1 MKFFIV
7 GLHSSGKSDIV
18 DILERK
24 GINCGHIFSDITT
37 PKDNIYNSYNYELY
51 TTKDVNEVF
60 ENDAYIFVK
69 ECKSGDQ
76 KFYEGLSRYT
86 FENNEVFVLSPDQ
99 LLASSFNNINED
111 IVFIWVD
118 NTRSNRYNKY
128 LEDRKRYNFK
138 EREIVENED
147 LSTFVK
153 TIYTKPMLYF
163 SNEDPSRI
171 ATIIYTM
178 IKFPETIDEFVETYN
193 S

>member
-24 GINCGHIFSDITT
+24 GISCGHIFSDITT

-69 ECKSGDQ
+69 ECKNGDQ
-76 KFYEGLSRYT
+76 KFYEGLSRYS

-99 LLASSFNNINED
+99 LLASSFNNIDED
-111 IVFIWVD
+111 ICFVWVD
-118 NTRSNRYNKY
+118 NTRLNRYNKY

-138 EREIVENED
+138 EREMVENED

-153 TIYTKPMLYF
+153 IIYTKPMLYF

-171 ATIIYTM
+171 ATILYTM
-178 IKFPETIDEFVETYN
+178 IKFPETIDMFVETYN

>member
-24 GINCGHIFSDITT
+24 DISCGHIFSDITT

-60 ENDAYIFVK
+60 ENDAYLFVK
-69 ECKSGDQ
+69 ECKAGDQ
-76 KFYEGLSRYT
+76 KFYEGLSRYA
-86 FENNEVFVLSPDQ
+86 FENNDVFVLSPDQ
-99 LLASSFNNINED
+99 LLSTSFNNIDED
-111 IVFIWVD
+111 ICFVWVD

-128 LEDRKRYNFK
+128 LEDRKSYNFK
-138 EREIVENED
+138 ERELLESED

-153 TIYTKPMLYF
+153 IIYTKPMLYF
-163 SNEDPSRI
+163 SNEESSRI
-171 ATIIYTM
+171 AAIIYTM
-178 IKFPETIDEFVETYN
+178 IKHPETQQMFFEAYN
-193 S
+193 

>member
-18 DILERK
+18 DFLERK
-24 GINCGHIFSDITT
+24 GISCGHIFSDITT

-60 ENDAYIFVK
+60 ENNAYIFIR

-76 KFYEGLSRYT
+76 KFYEGLSRYA
-86 FENNEVFVLSPDQ
+86 FENNDVFVLSPDQ
-99 LLASSFNNINED
+99 LLAASFNNINDD
-111 IVFIWVD
+111 ICFVWVD

-128 LEDRKRYNFK
+128 IDDRKSYNFK
-138 EREIVENED
+138 QREEIETED

-153 TIYTKPMLYF
+153 TVYSKPLLYF
-163 SNEDPSRI
+163 SNEEPSRI
-171 ATIIYTM
+171 ASVLYTM
-178 IKFPETIDEFVETYN
+178 IKFPETRDIFFENYN
-193 S
+193 N

>member
-24 GINCGHIFSDITT
+24 GISCGHIFSDITS

-69 ECKSGDQ
+69 ELKNGDQ

-86 FENNEVFVLSPDQ
+86 FENNDVFVLSPDQ
-99 LLASSFNNINED
+99 LLAASFNNINEE
-111 IVFIWVD
+111 ICFIWID

-138 EREIVENED
+138 DRELLESED

-153 TIYTKPMLYF
+153 IIYTKPMLYF

-171 ATIIYTM
+171 ATILYTM
-178 IKFPETIDEFVETYN
+178 VKFPETRQMFIDTYN

>member
-24 GINCGHIFSDITT
+24 GISCGHIFSDITT

-60 ENDAYIFVK
+60 ENDAYLFIK
-69 ECKSGDQ
+69 ECKNGDQ
-76 KFYEGLSRYT
+76 KFYEGLSRYA
-86 FENNEVFVLSPDQ
+86 FENNDVFVLSPDQ
-99 LLASSFNNINED
+99 LLATSFNNIDED
-111 IVFIWVD
+111 ICFVWVD

-128 LEDRKRYNFK
+128 FDDRKSYNFK
-138 EREIVENED
+138 QREELETED

-153 TIYTKPMLYF
+153 LIYTKRMLYF
-163 SNEDPSRI
+163 SNEEPSRI
-171 ATIIYTM
+171 ASIIYTM
-178 IKFPETIDEFVETYN
+178 VKFPETQEIFFENYN
-193 S
+193 

>member
-24 GINCGHIFSDITT
+24 GISCGHIFSDITT

-60 ENDAYIFVK
+60 ENDAYLFIK
-69 ECKSGDQ
+69 ECKNGDQ
-76 KFYEGLSRYT
+76 KFYEGLSRYA
-86 FENNEVFVLSPDQ
+86 FENNDVFVLSPDQ
-99 LLASSFNNINED
+99 LLATSFNNIDED
-111 IVFIWVD
+111 VCFVWVD

-128 LEDRKRYNFK
+128 FDDRKSYNFK
-138 EREIVENED
+138 QREELETED

-153 TIYTKPMLYF
+153 LIYTKRMLYF
-163 SNEDPSRI
+163 SNEEPSRI
-171 ATIIYTM
+171 ASIIYTM
-178 IKFPETIDEFVETYN
+178 VKFPETQEIFFENYN
-193 S
+193 

>member
-37 PKDNIYNSYNYELY
+37 PKDSIYNSYNYELY

-60 ENDAYIFVK
+60 ENDAYLFVK
-69 ECKSGDQ
+69 ECKAGDQ
-76 KFYEGLSRYT
+76 KFYEGLSRHT
-86 FENNEVFVLSPDQ
+86 FENNDVFILSPDQ
-99 LLASSFNNINED
+99 LLVTSFNNVDED
-111 IVFIWVD
+111 VCFVWVD
-118 NTRSNRYNKY
+118 NTKSNRYNKY
-128 LEDRKRYNFK
+128 LDDRKTYNFK
-138 EREIVENED
+138 QREVVETED

-163 SNEDPSRI
+163 CNEDPARI
-171 ATIIYTM
+171 ASIIYTM
-178 IKFPETIDEFVETYN
+178 VKYPELQEIFFENYN
-193 S
+193 

>member
-24 GINCGHIFSDITT
+24 DISCGHIFSDITT

-60 ENDAYIFVK
+60 ENDAYLFVK
-69 ECKSGDQ
+69 ECKVGDQ
-76 KFYEGLSRYT
+76 KFYEGLSRYA
-86 FENNEVFVLSPDQ
+86 FENNDVFVLSPDQ
-99 LLASSFNNINED
+99 LLSTSFNNIDED
-111 IVFIWVD
+111 ICFVWVD

-128 LEDRKRYNFK
+128 LEDRKSYNFK
-138 EREIVENED
+138 ERELLESED

-153 TIYTKPMLYF
+153 IIYTKPMLYF
-163 SNEDPSRI
+163 SNEESSRI
-171 ATIIYTM
+171 AAIIYTM
-178 IKFPETIDEFVETYN
+178 IKHPETQQMFFEAYN
-193 S
+193 

>member
-24 GINCGHIFSDITT
+24 GISCGYIFSDITS

-60 ENDAYIFVK
+60 ENDAYIFIK
-69 ECKSGDQ
+69 ELKNGDQ

-86 FENNEVFVLSPDQ
+86 FENNDVFVLSPDQ
-99 LLASSFNNINED
+99 LLAASFNNINEE
-111 IVFIWVD
+111 ICFIWID

-138 EREIVENED
+138 DRELLESED

-153 TIYTKPMLYF
+153 IIYTKPMLYF

-171 ATIIYTM
+171 ATILYTM
-178 IKFPETIDEFVETYN
+178 IKFPETRQMFIDTYN

>member
-24 GINCGHIFSDITT
+24 GISCGHIFSDITT

-60 ENDAYIFVK
+60 ENDAYIFIK
-69 ECKSGDQ
+69 ECKNGDQ
-76 KFYEGLSRYT
+76 KFYEGLSRYS

-99 LLASSFNNINED
+99 LLASSFNNIDED
-111 IVFIWVD
+111 ICFVWVD
-118 NTRSNRYNKY
+118 NTRLNRYNKY

-138 EREIVENED
+138 EREMVENED

-153 TIYTKPMLYF
+153 IIYTKPMLYF

-171 ATIIYTM
+171 ATILYTM
-178 IKFPETIDEFVETYN
+178 IKFPETIDMFVETYN

>member
-24 GINCGHIFSDITT
+24 GISCGHIFSDITT

-60 ENDAYIFVK
+60 ENDAYLFIK
-69 ECKSGDQ
+69 ECKNGDQ
-76 KFYEGLSRYT
+76 KFYEGLSRYA
-86 FENNEVFVLSPDQ
+86 FENNDVFVLSPDQ
-99 LLASSFNNINED
+99 LLATSFNNIDED
-111 IVFIWVD
+111 ICFVWVD

-128 LEDRKRYNFK
+128 FDDRKSYNFK
-138 EREIVENED
+138 QREELETED

-153 TIYTKPMLYF
+153 LIYTKRMLYF
-163 SNEDPSRI
+163 SNEEPARI
-171 ATIIYTM
+171 ASIIYTM
-178 IKFPETIDEFVETYN
+178 VKFPETQEIFFENYN
-193 S
+193 

>member
-24 GINCGHIFSDITT
+24 GISCGHIFSDITT

-60 ENDAYIFVK
+60 ENDAYLFIK
-69 ECKSGDQ
+69 ECKNGDQ
-76 KFYEGLSRYT
+76 KFYEGLSRYA
-86 FENNEVFVLSPDQ
+86 FENNDVYVLSPDQ
-99 LLASSFNNINED
+99 LLATSFNNIDED
-111 IVFIWVD
+111 VCFVWVD

-128 LEDRKRYNFK
+128 FDDRKSYNFK
-138 EREIVENED
+138 QREELETED

-153 TIYTKPMLYF
+153 LIYTKRMLYF
-163 SNEDPSRI
+163 SNEEPSRI
-171 ATIIYTM
+171 ASIIYTM
-178 IKFPETIDEFVETYN
+178 VKFPETQEIFFENYN
-193 S
+193 

>member
-24 GINCGHIFSDITT
+24 DISCGHIFSDITT

-60 ENDAYIFVK
+60 ENDAYLFVK
-69 ECKSGDQ
+69 ECKVGDQ
-76 KFYEGLSRYT
+76 KFYEGLSRYA
-86 FENNEVFVLSPDQ
+86 FENNDVFVLSPDQ
-99 LLASSFNNINED
+99 LLSTSFNNIDED
-111 IVFIWVD
+111 ICFVWVD

-128 LEDRKRYNFK
+128 LEDRKSYNFK
-138 EREIVENED
+138 ERELLESED

-153 TIYTKPMLYF
+153 IIYTKPMLYF
-163 SNEDPSRI
+163 SNEESSRI
-171 ATIIYTM
+171 AAIIYTM
-178 IKFPETIDEFVETYN
+178 IKNPETQQMFFEAYN
-193 S
+193 

>member
-24 GINCGHIFSDITT
+24 GISCGHIFSDINM

-60 ENDAYIFVK
+60 ENDAYLFIK
-69 ECKSGDQ
+69 ECKIGDQ

-86 FENNEVFVLSPDQ
+86 FENNDVFVLSPDQ
-99 LLASSFNNINED
+99 LLATSFNNIDED
-111 IVFIWVD
+111 ICFVWVD

-128 LEDRKRYNFK
+128 YDDHKSYNFK
-138 EREIVENED
+138 QRESLETED

-153 TIYTKPMLYF
+153 IIYTKQMLYF
-163 SNEDPSRI
+163 SNEEPSRI
-171 ATIIYTM
+171 ASILYTM
-178 IKFPETIDEFVETYN
+178 IKFPESQEMFFENYN
-193 S
+193 

>member
-18 DILERK
+18 DFLERK
-24 GINCGHIFSDITT
+24 GISCGHIFSDITT

-60 ENDAYIFVK
+60 ENNAYIFIR

-76 KFYEGLSRYT
+76 KFYEGLSRYA
-86 FENNEVFVLSPDQ
+86 FENNDVFVLSPDQ
-99 LLASSFNNINED
+99 LLAASFNNINDD
-111 IVFIWVD
+111 ICFVWVD

-128 LEDRKRYNFK
+128 IDDRKSYNFK
-138 EREIVENED
+138 QREEIEAED

-153 TIYTKPMLYF
+153 TVYSKPLLYF
-163 SNEDPSRI
+163 SNEEPSRI
-171 ATIIYTM
+171 ASILYTM
-178 IKFPETIDEFVETYN
+178 IKFPETRDIFFENYN
-193 S
+193 N

>member
-7 GLHSSGKSDIV
+7 GLHSNGKSDIV

-24 GINCGHIFSDITT
+24 GISCGHIFSDITA

-69 ECKSGDQ
+69 ELKNGDQ

-86 FENNEVFVLSPDQ
+86 FENNDVFVLSPDQ
-99 LLASSFNNINED
+99 LLAASFNNINEE
-111 IVFIWVD
+111 ICFVWID

-138 EREIVENED
+138 DRELLESED

-153 TIYTKPMLYF
+153 IIYTKPMLYF

-171 ATIIYTM
+171 ATILYTM
-178 IKFPETIDEFVETYN
+178 VKFPETRQMFIDTYN

>member
-24 GINCGHIFSDITT
+24 GISCGHIFSDITT

-51 TTKDVNEVF
+51 TTKEVNEVF

-69 ECKSGDQ
+69 ECKNGDQ
-76 KFYEGLSRYT
+76 KFYEGLSRYS

-99 LLASSFNNINED
+99 LLASSFNNIDED
-111 IVFIWVD
+111 ICFVWVD
-118 NTRSNRYNKY
+118 NTRLNRYNKY

-138 EREIVENED
+138 EREMVENED

-153 TIYTKPMLYF
+153 IIYTKPMLYF

-171 ATIIYTM
+171 ATILYTM
-178 IKFPETIDEFVETYN
+178 IKFPETIDMFVETYN

>member
-1 MKFFIV
+1 MKFFVV
-7 GLHSSGKSDIV
+7 GLHGSGKSDIV

-60 ENDAYIFVK
+60 ENDAYLFVK
-69 ECKSGDQ
+69 ECKVGDQ

-86 FENNEVFVLSPDQ
+86 FENNDVFVLSPDQ
-99 LLASSFNNINED
+99 LLSTSFNNIDED
-111 IVFIWVD
+111 ICFVWVD

-128 LEDRKRYNFK
+128 LEDRKSYNFK
-138 EREIVENED
+138 ERELLESED

-153 TIYTKPMLYF
+153 IIYTKPMLYF
-163 SNEDPSRI
+163 SNEEPSRI
-171 ATIIYTM
+171 AAIIYTM
-178 IKFPETIDEFVETYN
+178 IKHPDISDVLFEAYN
-193 S
+193 

>member
-1 MKFFIV
+1 MKFFVV
-7 GLHSSGKSDIV
+7 GLHGSGKSDIV

-60 ENDAYIFVK
+60 ENDAYLFVK
-69 ECKSGDQ
+69 ECKVGDQ

-86 FENNEVFVLSPDQ
+86 FENNDVFVLSPDQ
-99 LLASSFNNINED
+99 LLSTSFNNIDED
-111 IVFIWVD
+111 ICFVWVD

-128 LEDRKRYNFK
+128 LEDRKSYNFK
-138 EREIVENED
+138 ERELLESED

-153 TIYTKPMLYF
+153 IIYTKPMLYF
-163 SNEDPSRI
+163 SNEEPSRI
-171 ATIIYTM
+171 AAIIYTM
-178 IKFPETIDEFVETYN
+178 IKHPDVSDVLFEAYN
-193 S
+193 

>member
-24 GINCGHIFSDITT
+24 GISCGHIFSDITT

-60 ENDAYIFVK
+60 ENDAYLFIK
-69 ECKSGDQ
+69 ECKNGDQ
-76 KFYEGLSRYT
+76 KFYEGLSRYA
-86 FENNEVFVLSPDQ
+86 FENNDVFVLSPDQ
-99 LLASSFNNINED
+99 LLATSFNNIDED
-111 IVFIWVD
+111 ICFVWID

-128 LEDRKRYNFK
+128 FDDRKSYNFK
-138 EREIVENED
+138 QREELETED

-153 TIYTKPMLYF
+153 LIYTKRMLYF
-163 SNEDPSRI
+163 TNEEPSRI
-171 ATIIYTM
+171 ASIIYTM
-178 IKFPETIDEFVETYN
+178 VKFPETQEIFFENYN
-193 S
+193 